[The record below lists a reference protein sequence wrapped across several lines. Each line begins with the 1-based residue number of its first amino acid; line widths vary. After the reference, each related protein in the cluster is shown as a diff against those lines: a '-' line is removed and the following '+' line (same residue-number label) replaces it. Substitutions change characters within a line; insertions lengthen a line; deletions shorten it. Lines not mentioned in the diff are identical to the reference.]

1 MVPGRSSIS
10 QNMNNTVFRTPFH
23 LCGGRV
29 LDRDY
34 QPVALYPKRFRL
46 TDDPAAAEAFLKE
59 CIREGANLIH
69 AEFTESLLTESNGS
83 LKAGPALD
91 LVDDFME
98 ECFQQGVYIVF
109 TPVMEKIRIPDGWSE
124 HAIRADEPIFA
135 ERYFDALF
143 RHVNRKSGKRFF
155 EYENIVGIE
164 LLLALETFT
173 QTRLSA
179 YLHHLC
185 CFVQH
190 FFMNQI
196 PELVFMDRG
205 PIPEELQPLIGKYL
219 ECVDWFPKVEKLR
232 IPHRIAG
239 IPPAAFRA
247 WVKENT
253 SVSFLPCPAA
263 AAASKYPN
271 DDPRANGG
279 ADGFLTLETGVPLDF
294 LLEFPCEV
302 RSAKFRPSLRDPL
315 EVSVSGHRVSF
326 RMPKPRYGV
335 LEINYGEPELPHFTV
350 YVLADPLIA
359 LPRDPR
365 WLEPGIHDEIDYEAP
380 GTLAFKPG
388 VHELPGGR
396 LLPVS
401 GHDIYLAP
409 GAVLK
414 CGLTCEKGEN
424 IRIYGSGIFD
434 GTLTVRH
441 PGENWKG
448 RADDAFIH
456 FFEGRNII
464 WDGPMIFNSPFWNM
478 VPEGT
483 HDMTIR
489 HHKAI
494 TWAVNSDGIQPRSC
508 VNLLVE
514 DCFFKCSDD
523 SIAIK
528 TRRASGMHSHHIT
541 VRNIVTWNDAGS
553 ALEIGHTSQ
562 GDLLEDVVF
571 ENIEVARTSGGMCHI
586 YLIDHS
592 EVRNIRYENIYL
604 EGNFCNGREI
614 KFTISQNRYSTDDT
628 RAKIHHVLLKNLHVE
643 NAFHG
648 ADLCGFDEE
657 HRIEDITVDGIYV
670 HCGTQ
675 AVKFQG
681 EIPYGKLEF
690 ADKIKVGK

>member
-1 MVPGRSSIS
+1 
-10 QNMNNTVFRTPFH
+10 MNFKTPFH
-23 LCGGRV
+23 ICGGKV
-29 LDRDY
+29 LDCDY
-34 QPVALYPKRFRL
+34 QAVELHPKRFHL
-46 TDDPAAAEAFLKE
+46 TADRQAAVRFLDEAGGKG
-59 CIREGANLIH
+59 INLVH
-69 AEFTESLLTESNGS
+69 AEFTEALLTEPNGA

-91 LVDDFME
+91 LLDDFME
-98 ECFQQGVYIVF
+98 ECFQRGLYLVF
-109 TPVMEKIRIPDGWSE
+109 TPVTEKIRIPDGRSE
-124 HAIRADEPIFA
+124 HAIRDDEPIFA

-164 LLLALETFT
+164 FILALETFT
-173 QTRLSA
+173 EKRLWA
-179 YLHHLC
+179 YIHHLG

-190 FFMNQI
+190 FFLDQI
-196 PELVFMDRG
+196 LELIFLDRG
-205 PIPEELQPLIGKYL
+205 PVPEELKSTVTGYTQLQ
-219 ECVDWFPKVEKLR
+219 CVDWFPNPEKIR
-232 IPHRIAG
+232 IPAKIEG
-239 IPPAAFRA
+239 IPSAAFKI
-247 WVKENT
+247 WTKG
-253 SVSFLPCPAA
+253 SGSPSWLPCPAA
-263 AAASKYPN
+263 AAASKSLGN
-271 DDPRANGG
+271 ADPRANGG
-279 ADGFLTLETGVPLDF
+279 AEGFVTLESDVSMDF

-302 RSAKFRPSLRDPL
+302 KSAKFRPSLREQVPAEICGKSIRFTL
-315 EVSVSGHRVSF
+315 
-326 RMPKPRYGV
+326 PKSRYGV
-335 LEINYGEPELPHFTV
+335 LEVNYGEPELPHFTV
-350 YVLADPLIA
+350 YTLLDPVIPEPAEA
-359 LPRDPR
+359 L
-365 WLEPGIHDEIDYEAP
+365 WLEPGIHESVDYAAAK
-380 GTLAFKPG
+380 TLAFCPG
-388 VHELPGGR
+388 VHYLPEDR
-396 LLPVS
+396 LRPVS
-401 GHDIYLAP
+401 DHDIYLAP

-434 GTLTVRH
+434 GSLVRRN

-456 FFEGRNII
+456 FFEGCNIV

-514 DCFFKCSDD
+514 NCFFKCSDD

-562 GDLLEDVVF
+562 ADLLEDVEF
-571 ENIEVARTSGGMCHI
+571 ENIEAVRTPGGMCHI

-604 EGNFCNGREI
+604 EGNFGKGREI
-614 KFTISQNRYSTDDT
+614 NFTISQNFYSTDDT
-628 RAKIHHVLLKNLHVE
+628 RARIHHVKVKNLHVE
-643 NAFHG
+643 NAFQG
-648 ADLCGFDEE
+648 AFLCGFDEE
-657 HRIEDITVDGIYV
+657 HRIEDITVEGIYV
-670 HCGTQ
+670 HQGAQ
-675 AVKFQG
+675 VEKFQG

-690 ADKIKVGK
+690 ADKIKMEE